1 MADRGNSVR
10 RVPDTQPGYRE
21 ANAAFLRAEIRETRE
36 RMSETLD
43 ELGDRLNP
51 ARLKAQVKENIRE
64 ATVGRVENMARNAA
78 DRVNETG
85 HGIVDRIRENPI
97 PAAMVGIG
105 LGWLLFG
112 GRRSD
117 DRTLWERSYVQGG
130 GQWDGTTGYVG
141 DLSATTPRLQQDDA
155 NGGMGSTI
163 SHDPTVVDRVRERV
177 TGIGETVRDTTVGLT
192 STAREKVSDL
202 GERVSEVREHAT
214 ESASHIADR
223 ARYAAHNVS
232 ESARHRVQTMGDRFD
247 TTLTDNPM
255 AIGVVALAVGMA
267 AGLAIPETRRERQLM
282 GPYRDELAGRVRERV
297 DETREKVEHLASRVV
312 DEAKDLAREGVE
324 EVKTAVRE
332 EMKS

>member
-1 MADRGNSVR
+1 MADRDNSIR
-10 RVPDTQPGYRE
+10 RVPDTQAGYRE

-43 ELGDRLNP
+43 ELGTRLNP
-51 ARLKAQVKENIRE
+51 ARIKAEVKENIRE

-78 DRVNETG
+78 DRVNATG

-112 GRRSD
+112 GRRD
-117 DRTLWERSYVQGG
+117 DRTMWERSYVQGG
-130 GQWDGTTGYVG
+130 DWDGTTGYVG
-141 DLSATTPRLQQDDA
+141 DLSATTPRLMQDDA
-155 NGGMGSTI
+155 NGGIGSTV
-163 SHDPTVVDRVRERV
+163 SHDPTVVDRVRDRV
-177 TGIGETVRDTTVGLT
+177 TGIGETVRDTTTGIT
-192 STAREKVSDL
+192 HTASERVADVRDRVSDVA
-202 GERVSEVREHAT
+202 GRVG
-214 ESASHIADR
+214 ESASDLADR
-223 ARYAAHNVS
+223 ARYAAHNVG
-232 ESARHRVQTMGDRFD
+232 ETTRHRVQTMGDRLD
-247 TTLTDNPM
+247 TTMSDNPM

-267 AGLAIPETRRERQLM
+267 AGLAIPESRRERQLM

-297 DETREKVEHLASRVV
+297 DETRDRVEHLASRVV